1 MWGVNGTMTGLEQ
14 ENLSAGP
21 DASEFEEAL
30 DRRAPYDQR
39 VFAAYEVD
47 SGFVRPR
54 GAPVRWYFPMTA
66 AAAVGELARVGPG
79 NERDALRF
87 VRRWGLLGWYGIK
100 HGEGGGAD
108 SGGDPLP
115 WIWAHAN
122 GVRVALEL
130 CRLLRRD
137 DEARME
143 CYFDSLTVTDGQA
156 GAAVRLGGI
165 LHQASPHVEL
175 SPAAKAEIVS
185 LGALAFGAPAGGE
198 DYGFVFGNRD
208 GVVVLRTDG
217 NPEEPFSSVAR
228 RLVANIVNPHLGGVF
243 PALAHVYPEFE
254 HRSEGVLGLKL
265 HYRFDSLV
273 SVCYRLIAEIALNG
287 RVVECRECGSPF
299 VQKDRRQQF
308 CPPPWGRESRC
319 ANRYHKRI
327 QRAKK

>member
-1 MWGVNGTMTGLEQ
+1 MTVLER
-14 ENLSAGP
+14 ENLPAEP
-21 DASEFEEAL
+21 DASEFGEAL
-30 DRRAPYDQR
+30 DRQAPYAQR

-54 GAPVRWYFPMTA
+54 GESVRWYFPMTA
-66 AAAVGELARVGPG
+66 AAAVGELARVGPR
-79 NERDALRF
+79 NERDTLRF
-87 VRRWGLLGWYGIK
+87 VRRWGLLGWHGIK

-108 SGGDPLP
+108 GGGDPLP
-115 WIWAHAN
+115 WLWAHAN
-122 GVRVALEL
+122 GVRVALDL

-137 DEARME
+137 NDDAIAG
-143 CYFDSLTVTDGQA
+143 YIDALTLTDGQA
-156 GAAVRLGGI
+156 EAAVRLGGV
-165 LHQASPHVEL
+165 LRQASPHMEL
-175 SPAAKAEIVS
+175 SPAAEAEVIR
-185 LGALAFGAPAGGE
+185 LGAQAFGASAGE
-198 DYGFVFGNRD
+198 AHYGLIVGRRD
-208 GVVVLRTDG
+208 GVAVVRVIDDAG
-217 NPEEPFSSVAR
+217 NVNPGEPSPSVAR

-243 PALAHVYPEFE
+243 PALANVYPEFD

>member
-1 MWGVNGTMTGLEQ
+1 MTVLEQ
-14 ENLSAGP
+14 ENLPTRP
-21 DASEFEEAL
+21 DASEFKEAS
-30 DRRAPYDQR
+30 DRQAPYDQR

-54 GAPVRWYFPMTA
+54 GESVRWYFPMTA
-66 AAAVGELARVGPG
+66 AAAVGELARVRPG
-79 NERDALRF
+79 NERDTLRF
-87 VRRWGLLGWYGIK
+87 IRRWGLLGWHGIK

-108 SGGDPLP
+108 SGCDPLP
-115 WIWAHAN
+115 WIWAHVN
-122 GVRVALEL
+122 GVRVALDL

-137 DEARME
+137 DDDAIAG
-143 CYFDSLTVTDGQA
+143 YIDALTLTDGQA
-156 GAAVRLGGI
+156 EAAMRLGGI
-165 LHQASPHVEL
+165 LRQASPHIDL
-175 SPAAKAEIVS
+175 SPAAEAEIVR
-185 LGALAFGAPAGGE
+185 LGAQAFSASAGGE
-198 DYGFVFGNRD
+198 DYGVIIGERD
-208 GVVVLRTDG
+208 GVVVLRRNV
-217 NPEEPFSSVAR
+217 NPGEPFSSVAR

-243 PALAHVYPEFE
+243 PALAYVYPELD
-254 HRSEGVLGLKL
+254 HRSEGVLGLEL

-287 RVVECRECGSPF
+287 RVVECRECGAPF